1 MSHLAAGGRAVIVGE
16 LVFLQDPIGF
26 GVSQIRVRPVFPSAW
41 LKSICLPSVEG
52 VDDAGD
58 LHGFIE
64 PKCALWI
71 ELSWTHAIQNV
82 QLTGGFDDALFAG
95 SVPLALVDV
104 GELLVGTQ
112 IGLCERLETWQ
123 SVGEAARAGVTKLRH
138 RTEANK
144 LQQSFFKG
152 LIKCSSFE

>member
-1 MSHLAAGGRAVIVGE
+1 MDRKSIITVHIFNGENGIDLLQPILWQAFGEDVSHLAAGGRAVIVGE

-26 GVSQIRVRPVFPSAW
+26 GVSKIGVGPMLACAGLEGIRLSG
-41 LKSICLPSVEG
+41 VEC

-95 SVPLALVDV
+95 TIPLALF
-104 GELLVGTQ
+104 GFWNLMIT
-112 IGLCERLETWQ
+112 
-123 SVGEAARAGVTKLRH
+123 
-138 RTEANK
+138 
-144 LQQSFFKG
+144 KG
-152 LIKCSSFE
+152 LLNNVRRN

>member
-1 MSHLAAGGRAVIVGE
+1 MRHFTSGGGAVIVGE

-26 GVSQIRVRPVFPSAW
+26 GVSKIGVGPMLACAGLEGIRLSG
-41 LKSICLPSVEG
+41 VER

-64 PKCALWI
+64 PKGALWI
-71 ELSWTHAIQNV
+71 ELSWTHAIQDV

-112 IGLCERLETWQ
+112 IGLCERLETW
-123 SVGEAARAGVTKLRH
+123 R
-138 RTEANK
+138 
-144 LQQSFFKG
+144 
-152 LIKCSSFE
+152 

>member
-1 MSHLAAGGRAVIVGE
+1 MS
-16 LVFLQDPIGF
+16 
-26 GVSQIRVRPVFPSAW
+26 GV
-41 LKSICLPSVEG
+41 EY

-58 LHGFIE
+58 LYGFVE
-64 PKCALWI
+64 SKCALWI

-112 IGLCERLETWQ
+112 IGLCERLEIRGGSGQ
-123 SVGEAARAGVTKLRH
+123 SRCHQTETQDRGQQAAAEFL
-138 RTEANK
+138 
-144 LQQSFFKG
+144 
-152 LIKCSSFE
+152 